1 MSVLLVMRRREGDG
15 CPIAGAL
22 QVVGDKWTMLV
33 VRDLANGPKRTTDL
47 LAALHP
53 ISSRTLLGRLRD
65 MEHDELVTRRDYHEN
80 PPRVEY
86 ELTAKAEA
94 LFPLLDALR
103 QVGQSLDCNEC
114 EDRRERLGFYCEFC
128 PRTTVPQPV
137 LHEPAPAP
145 FRRELDDQIVLL

>member
-1 MSVLLVMRRREGDG
+1 MRRREGDG

-65 MEHDELVTRRDYHEN
+65 LEQDDLVTREDFHEN
-80 PPRVEY
+80 PPHVEY
-86 ELTAKAEA
+86 ALTRKAEA
-94 LFPLLDALR
+94 LFPLLEALR
-103 QVGQSLDCNEC
+103 QLGQTLDCNEC

-128 PRTTVPQPV
+128 PRTTVPQTFV
-137 LHEPAPAP
+137 REPAPAP
-145 FRRELDDQIVLL
+145 TPRRPRHELDDQIVLL

>member
-1 MSVLLVMRRREGDG
+1 MRRREGDG

-22 QVVGDKWTMLV
+22 QLIGDKWTMLV
-33 VRDLANGPKRTTDL
+33 VRDLVNGPKRTTDL

-65 MEHDELVTRRDYHEN
+65 LEHDELVTRKDFHEN

-86 ELTAKAEA
+86 ALTEKAEA

-103 QVGQSLDCNEC
+103 RLGQSLECNEC

-128 PRTTVPQPV
+128 PRTTVPVTLMP
-137 LHEPAPAP
+137 EPAPAP
-145 FRRELDDQIVLL
+145 APPRRQLDDQIVLL